1 MQEAGIKYV
10 YEGKRSYGMP
20 VDAVRSGTTLR
31 YRGAPTDEDWTIL
44 GMERNPSSQFNMI
57 GYSYGSLLAAQTA
70 YFYASNGHVVDHLA
84 LVGSP
89 ISEEFLDELKRCKN
103 IKKIIVTDLKEYGDP
118 IFAGMSQIRLFIT
131 ILKLKKQMSETLE
144 KKEGVGHFYYATATP
159 EGNRRRRE
167 LAGYLFRQG
176 IR

>member
-1 MQEAGIKYV
+1 MPENWHV
-10 YEGKRSYGMP
+10 RFLEGWGWATVPGYS
-20 VDAVRSGTTLR
+20 
-31 YRGAPTDEDWTIL
+31 TIQL
-44 GMERNPSSQFNMI
+44 TNMI

-70 YFYASNGHVVDHLA
+70 YFYASNGHIVDHLA

-89 ISEEFLDELKRCKN
+89 ISEKFLDELKRRKN

-118 IFAGMSQIRLFIT
+118 IFAGMSQMRLFMT
-131 ILKLKKQMSETLE
+131 ILKLKKQMSETLG
-144 KKEGVGHFYYATATP
+144 KKDGVGHFYYATATP

-167 LAGYLFRQG
+167 LAGYLLFRQG